1 MNQQT
6 AAARGMMSCETCLK
20 LVDAGQH
27 ECPRCGSVV
36 HLRSPDTV
44 QRTLA
49 LLIAASILYIPAN
62 LLPIMYTDQLGNTVP
77 ATIMGGVFLLIRLGS
92 FPIAAIIFIASVM
105 VPLGKLIS
113 MYYLCWSVSRGG
125 LGSERQRTVLYR
137 ITEFIGKWSM
147 VDVFVVAILVA
158 LVHLTGLIVFR
169 PGPAALA
176 FAGVVIT
183 TMVAAE
189 GFDQRLIWDQSEQV
203 DERDEQDNQEGQE
216 GYV

>member
-1 MNQQT
+1 MNRQT

-27 ECPRCGSVV
+27 TCPRCGSVV

-92 FPIAAIIFIASVM
+92 FPIAAIIFVASVM
-105 VPLGKLIS
+105 VPLGKLVA
-113 MYYLCWSVSRGG
+113 MYYLCWSVARRQP
-125 LGSERQRTVLYR
+125 GSERQRTLLYR
-137 ITEFIGKWSM
+137 MTELIGKWSM

-158 LVHLTGLIVFR
+158 LVHLTGLVVFR
-169 PGPAALA
+169 PGPGALA
-176 FAGVVIT
+176 FAGVVIVT
-183 TMVAAE
+183 LLAAE
-189 GFDQRLIWDQSEQV
+189 GFDQRLIWDRKDEEEMSESGK
-203 DERDEQDNQEGQE
+203 ERADH
-216 GYV
+216 V

>member
-1 MNQQT
+1 MNGDT

-20 LVDAGQH
+20 LVDVARH
-27 ECPRCGSVV
+27 ECPRCGSAV

-49 LLIAASILYIPAN
+49 LLVAATILYIPAN
-62 LLPIMYTDQLGNTVP
+62 LLPIMYTDQLGNTV
-77 ATIMGGVFLLIRLGS
+77 ASTIMGGVLLLIRLGS

-105 VPLGKLIS
+105 VPLGKLII

-125 LGSERQRTVLYR
+125 LGSQRQRTVLYR
-137 ITEFIGKWSM
+137 ATEFIGKWSM

-189 GFDQRLIWDQSEQV
+189 GFDQRLIWDESEQI
-203 DERDEQDNQEGQE
+203 DEGTEQDEEEQTGN
-216 GYV
+216 V